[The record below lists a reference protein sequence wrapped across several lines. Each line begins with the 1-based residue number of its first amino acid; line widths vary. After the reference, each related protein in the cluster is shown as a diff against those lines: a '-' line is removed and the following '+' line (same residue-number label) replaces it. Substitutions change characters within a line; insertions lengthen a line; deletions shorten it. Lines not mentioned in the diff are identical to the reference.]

1 MRKFLLLLMTFTIF
15 LSFSAC
21 GERNSREKEEAELD
35 AVSSSMTG
43 THYKVYRLG
52 NFY

>member
-21 GERNSREKEEAELD
+21 GGRNSREKEEAELD
-35 AVSSSMTG
+35 AVSSS
-43 THYKVYRLG
+43 HDRNPYKVYRFG